1 MNYGPGIGNM
11 TLYGLEKAAVSA
23 VTGRIRGKSD
33 TLTISLSPET
43 PGRCWEKIKFRHPYY
58 FTFANIVA
66 AASRC

>member
-43 PGRCWEKIKFRHPYY
+43 PGRCWEKIKFRHPSLLLY
-58 FTFANIVA
+58 I
-66 AASRC
+66 C